1 MSDGETATPGGGP
14 SGRSPDP
21 ASDEASSKGSD
32 GTTRPGEGET
42 LGPRALRIVN
52 LKGLHARASARFV
65 ETVQR
70 HDAAVLVE
78 KDGEEVPG
86 TDLLGLLMLAGT
98 RGSTIEVSASGPAAA
113 AVLNELEALVASG
126 FGEGE

>member
-1 MSDGETATPGGGP
+1 MS
-14 SGRSPDP
+14 
-21 ASDEASSKGSD
+21 GSQED
-32 GTTRPGEGET
+32 VQDDT
-42 LGPRALRIVN
+42 LGPRTLRIVN

-70 HDAAVLVE
+70 FDAAVLVE
-78 KDGEEVPG
+78 KDGEEVSG

-98 RGSTIEVSASGPAAA
+98 RGSTIEVTASGPEAAGSLDA
-113 AVLNELEALVASG
+113 LEALVASG